1 MSLTARVPALAPF
14 QIRSFR
20 FQWPADLLASWAFEM
35 EGVILGWFV
44 LVSTGSVLALAVFGS
59 LQFLGTL
66 ISPLFGMAG
75 DRIGNRNLLCLM
87 RATYLAVA
95 AALAVLFLT
104 GLAAPVPVFVLATVM
119 GLVRPSD
126 ITLRNLLVGETMPA
140 ELPDAGH
147 GRVAHHGRLGARR
160 RRAVGR
166 GPGRG
171 AGLGRGL
178 CRGLRRLRREP
189 CAHVQCR
196 HPAPARASARRRTSR
211 RCARCAQ
218 GFAYVWS
225 TPDMRAVMLLAFLM
239 NFAAYPL
246 VGSLLAYVAK
256 DIYGLDQTGL
266 GWLIACFA
274 GGALAGLDR
283 ASRRTAPR
291 IRPARTML
299 VCAVAVVRPQSR
311 LLLDQ
316 RRRCWGEV
324 VLFVA
329 GFVQSFC
336 MIPMAVLLLRVAD
349 PAFRGRVMGV
359 RMLAVYGMPLGLLL
373 SGPLVEHVGFAV
385 TGSLFSLVGI
395 VFTAADRAPLARA
408 ISGIRRRRPTCAR
421 RNLAATGCVDRPMQ
435 WQHRQDRLPGDDG
448 ASGERRRG
456 PRPRPATRR
465 RRPRPPRTNSATSSP
480 CRSRTTS
487 STGSA
492 RPTATTPTAF
502 ASAGCRPPSPAAVL
516 PAWR

>member
-44 LVSTGSVLALAVFGS
+44 LVSTGSVLALALFGS

-87 RATYLAVA
+87 RAVYVAVA
-95 AALAVLFLT
+95 AALMGLFLA
-104 GLAAPVPVFVLATVM
+104 GLAHPAPVFALATIM

-126 ITLRNLLVGETMPA
+126 ITLRNLLVGETMPGDYLMRA
-140 ELPDAGH
+140 MGVSRTTADSA
-147 GRVAHHGRLGARR
+147 RVVGALS
-160 RRAVGR
+160 
-166 GPGRG
+166 G
-171 AGLGRGL
+171 AGLVAALGSGL
-178 CRGLRRLRREP
+178 AYVVVCAVYALSLALTLNVGVRRLRVVGEAARHASPLRALRE
-189 CAHVQCR
+189 
-196 HPAPARASARRRTSR
+196 
-211 RCARCAQ
+211 

-225 TPDMRAVMLLAFLM
+225 TPDMRAVMLLAFVV

-246 VGSLLAYVAK
+246 VGSLLAYVAR
-256 DIYGLDQTGL
+256 DVYGLGQTGL

-274 GGALAGLDR
+274 AGALCGSITISTHGAH
-283 ASRRTAPR
+283 

-299 VCAVAVVRPQSR
+299 TGAVAWFSLNLVFSWVTSP
-311 LLLDQ
+311 L
-316 RRRCWGEV
+316 WGEL

-359 RMLAVYGMPLGLLL
+359 RMLAVYGLPVGLLL
-373 SGPLVEHVGFAV
+373 SGPLVERVGFSA
-385 TGSLFSLVGI
+385 TGSLYSLVGI
-395 VFTAADRAPLARA
+395 GFALLIAARWRAHLWHPLSTANVR
-408 ISGIRRRRPTCAR
+408 
-421 RNLAATGCVDRPMQ
+421 
-435 WQHRQDRLPGDDG
+435 
-448 ASGERRRG
+448 
-456 PRPRPATRR
+456 
-465 RRPRPPRTNSATSSP
+465 
-480 CRSRTTS
+480 
-487 STGSA
+487 
-492 RPTATTPTAF
+492 
-502 ASAGCRPPSPAAVL
+502 
-516 PAWR
+516 